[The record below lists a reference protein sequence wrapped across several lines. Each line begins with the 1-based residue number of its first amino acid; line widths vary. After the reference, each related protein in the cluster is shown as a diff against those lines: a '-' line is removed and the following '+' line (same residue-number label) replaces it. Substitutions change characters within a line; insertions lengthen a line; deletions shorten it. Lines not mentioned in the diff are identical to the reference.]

1 MEDKD
6 SIGGVVLTGLQSRI
20 AKVLPT
26 QIRECV
32 ERLSEEQLWWRP
44 NEQSNSVGNLV
55 LHVSGSTMHFLCRNI
70 GGFEYER
77 DRPAEFLEH
86 GPMSKQ
92 QLLEIFNET
101 IEKAA
106 HTFDSLNTS
115 DLMKPSTEPAYYDF
129 VLEDLL
135 GVATH
140 LATHTGQIVYITK
153 MLEEGS
159 VDGLWIRAHK
169 MHGAWKTS

>member
-1 MEDKD
+1 MEEKD
-6 SIGGVVLTGLQSRI
+6 DVDRVVLAGLQSRVV
-20 AKVLPT
+20 KVLPT

-32 ERLSEEQLWWRP
+32 ERLSEKQLWWRS

-55 LHVSGSTMHFLCRNI
+55 LHVSGSMMHFLCRSI

-77 DRPAEFLEH
+77 NRPAEFLER

-92 QLLEIFNET
+92 QLLEIFDET

-106 HTFDSLNTS
+106 QTFESLNTS

-129 VLEDLL
+129 VLDDLL

-140 LATHTGQIVYITK
+140 LATHTGQIVFITK

-159 VDGLWIRAHK
+159 VDELWIRAHRV
-169 MHGAWKTS
+169 HGVWKTQ